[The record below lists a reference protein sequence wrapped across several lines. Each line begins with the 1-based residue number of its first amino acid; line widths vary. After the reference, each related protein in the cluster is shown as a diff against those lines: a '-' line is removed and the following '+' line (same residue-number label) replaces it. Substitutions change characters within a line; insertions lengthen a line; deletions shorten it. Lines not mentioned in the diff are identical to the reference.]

1 MPIGEPREGPKAQRE
16 NGALS
21 GSIANVIKTCAG
33 PDLPE
38 SCGALLK
45 QHDRCK
51 VWPDIGTSDIMFLFW
66 WVTIALAINLPLSQ
80 ATVCGYSCY
89 QRYTTSCGAFGWS
102 RCTRYRDLTCY
113 RCCTGWTGG
122 TSTGCTIPIC
132 FGNVNWCPNGGACT
146 RPSYCSNCNRGF
158 YSPRCNRCTA
168 IANCLE
174 VFCSTSSDQRCDR
187 CDGDYGSALG
197 SAYKKSDNMR
207 QCIKQCSWRI
217 DSNACYPGSCTNAQ
231 CTCSSGFSGTD
242 CRTMGMSQ
250 APVIS
255 EHHATLINGTTTL
268 ESPTVQGSTDTV
280 YTNVQD
286 FVSLRINLTSSY
298 NHTGLPDLS
307 GGGHPYIQSIG
318 LGVVEARATAV
329 VNRDQNVTYSVGST
343 NCTTSTSG
351 NSSDQNNPAT
361 DLVSCE
367 ITFTLDY
374 NAWTPTTG
382 DVLRCDVHSTSGGY
396 MELYDRDHSSSIIT
410 RYYNG
415 STSSNFSTFT
425 FDFVD
430 PYHCVDVGR
439 GCRRTMLDT
448 QNDVTTQ
455 ETINVSWQGWTDD
468 LAGIKEY
475 DLEVRQLS
483 GSQGNELEES
493 FDDPA
498 VYSGAAGSGQ
508 NVTLP
513 NPGVYSVILSAVDN
527 AGNVKQSRRFV
538 FFDDDSDDVT
548 IQTNFRLCVVSA
560 TEETDFVWLTNLDP
574 SEGATSVQL
583 DWTEHFINERHLN
596 QGWLKPIGSYVGG
609 TIDADYDQHFGKRG
623 RAAVPNALGVTE
635 FRVLYDID
643 HSGERNAVNMSD
655 DNSGNWSSEGT
666 NTQASYNLTLM
677 DGDSIR
683 FWVEARDLADHF
695 VRDSVLVHADSS
707 PPVIEDLLLVPK
719 LAGISVKFRTYDIH
733 SGVRTIEWL
742 LFDNHTGT
750 EMEHGSQTVPAKK
763 VNTDVEKC
771 NSDRCLC
778 IPIGDCYDADY
789 GIRIDASYIDGN
801 FDYFLTLTVTNHARL
816 ATSKTIKINSM
827 VTQDNVE
834 QTAEF
839 LATLTNDT
847 SSVDDSS
854 VASAADILD
863 NIVNIQ
869 DTSPEVTASVVKVVN
884 NLLQVD
890 AKKLNDTSRVANSS
904 SRIVQALEKQIS
916 NVLAAGKNVS
926 EITTSV
932 AVVAMNFDPELLSNG
947 VGFGAIS
954 GENDSD
960 SLADDDIGVYQGSD
974 DEIPLEEVEASIELP
989 AEILKNHPPGSA
1001 VPISFVMYDSSNLFH
1016 SKLIDNSQSTD
1027 SPRTIGSR
1035 IVSASVLNTVI
1046 NGLPPESP
1054 VLNAFNLRMTGPNE
1068 DPNRLEQCVFWD
1080 FNLRD
1085 GIGDWST
1092 EGCRKGS
1099 TVNGR
1104 TVCLCDHATNFAV
1117 LMNIHGQKYA
1127 SFALDVISK
1136 LGCSISIVALVIT
1149 ILIYSA
1155 IRSLRSKTASR
1166 ILIRFCCSLLLLYL
1180 VFLAGVEKTFSSSR
1194 AGCIAAAVLMHYFAL
1209 TSVAWMGVEAAS
1221 LYLKLVKKFNAD
1233 VQHFMIKAS
1242 LVAWGF
1248 PALVITV
1255 ILAVDYE
1262 QYDNEHSCFLKPG
1275 AAFYYGQLLII
1286 GIILLFNV
1294 VVFVL
1299 VLRKLTCSASKV
1311 KDASGGNSKRAKVV
1325 KRLQNMASVSVL
1337 LGLTWVFGL
1346 LSIFKASS
1354 SAFQWIF
1361 AVVNFL
1367 QGLLIF
1373 LLFVVR
1379 QEKVR
1384 EHVSNLV
1391 RGKKE
1396 GHLSSTLR
1404 TGMYTIS
1411 TKGEGSSVQDP
1422 STKSVSNNMNKSK
1435 SAKNVTNAVT
1445 TSNGMSDYT
1454 IKSGSA
1460 FENVIYEAT
1469 TSNGMSDD
1477 TIKSDSAYEYGIYE
1491 TTLSQSVSDNMNK
1504 SDSGNEYELCEI
1516 ATSNKCASDDMN
1528 KSGSANEYE
1537 VCETATSNESVSDNV
1552 DKCESANDY
1561 EVCDTTTFKGASD
1574 DMNKSGSAYDNPIYE
1589 TI

>member
-1 MPIGEPREGPKAQRE
+1 MNKSEMVGNENYEATTSNGMSDDMIKSDSAENEVCETTFCKSVSDDVDKSDSANECEVRETTTSKSASDDM
-16 NGALS
+16 NKS
-21 GSIANVIKTCAG
+21 GSANEYEVFETATSN
-33 PDLPE
+33 E
-38 SCGALLK
+38 S
-45 QHDRCK
+45 
-51 VWPDIGTSDIMFLFW
+51 VSDN
-66 WVTIALAINLPLSQ
+66 VDKSDSANECEVRET
-80 ATVCGYSCY
+80 
-89 QRYTTSCGAFGWS
+89 TTSKSASDDMNKSGSAYENAIFAESGP
-102 RCTRYRDLTCY
+102 T
-113 RCCTGWTGG
+113 
-122 TSTGCTIPIC
+122 IC
-132 FGNVNWCPNGGACT
+132 FGNTDSCPNGGDCT
-146 RPSYCSNCNRGF
+146 SPDHCSTCNRGF
-158 YSPRCNRCTA
+158 FSPRCDRCAT
-168 IANCLE
+168 IANCPE

-197 SAYKKSDNMR
+197 SAYKKSADMR
-207 QCIKQCSWRI
+207 RCIKQCSWRS
-217 DSNACYPGSCTNAQ
+217 DSNACYPGSCTNSQ

-242 CRTMGMSQ
+242 CRTMGISQ

-255 EHHATLINGTTTL
+255 EHHATLINGTTTQ
-268 ESPTVQGSTDTV
+268 ESLTDTV
-280 YTNVQD
+280 YTNARD
-286 FVSLRINLTSSY
+286 FVGLRINWTSSY
-298 NHTGLPDLS
+298 QPTGLPDPS
-307 GGGHPYIQSIG
+307 GGGHPYIQSIR
-318 LGVVEARATAV
+318 VRYDA
-329 VNRDQNVTYSVGST
+329 S
-343 NCTTSTSG
+343 
-351 NSSDQNNPAT
+351 
-361 DLVSCE
+361 
-367 ITFTLDY
+367 
-374 NAWTPTTG
+374 
-382 DVLRCDVHSTSGGY
+382 STSGGY
-396 MELYDRDHSSSIIT
+396 MKLYDRDHLSRIIT
-410 RYYNG
+410 RYFSG
-415 STSSNFSTFT
+415 RTTTASSNFT

-430 PYHCVDVGR
+430 PYHCVADGR
-439 GCRRTMLDT
+439 ACRRTMLDT

-455 ETINVSWQGWTDD
+455 ERISVSWQGWTDD

-475 DLEVRQLS
+475 ELQVRQLS
-483 GSQGNELEES
+483 GSHGNKLTEI
-493 FDDPA
+493 FDSPA
-498 VYSGAAGSGQ
+498 AYSGVARSGQ

-513 NPGVYSVILSAVDN
+513 HPGVYSVVLSVVDN

-538 FFDDDSDDVT
+538 FFDDDPDDIT
-548 IQTNFRLCVVSA
+548 IQSNFSLCVVSA

-574 SEGATSVQL
+574 SKGATSVQL
-583 DWTEHFINERHLN
+583 DWTGHFVNERHLN

-609 TIDADYDQHFGKRG
+609 TIDSDYDQHFGKRG
-623 RAAVPNALGVTE
+623 RAAVPNALGVTK

-643 HSGERNAVNMSD
+643 HSGGRNPVNVSD
-655 DNSGNWSSEGT
+655 DNSDNWSSEGT
-666 NTQASYNLTLM
+666 NTQANYNLTLV

-683 FWVEARDLADHF
+683 FWVEARDLAGHF

-707 PPVIEDLLLVPK
+707 PPVIEDLLSVPK
-719 LAGISVKFRTYDIH
+719 LAAISVEWRTYDIH

-750 EMEHGSQTVPAKK
+750 EMEHGSQTVPSKK
-763 VNTDVEKC
+763 VNTDVEDC
-771 NSDRCLC
+771 DADRCLC

-789 GIRIDASYIDGN
+789 GIRIDASNTDGN
-801 FDYFLTLTVTNHARL
+801 FDYFLTLTVTNHAGL
-816 ATSKTIKINSM
+816 ASSKTIKLSEILINSM

-839 LATLTNDT
+839 LATLTNDS
-847 SSVDDSS
+847 SSVDDNS

-890 AKKLNDTSRVANSS
+890 TKNFNDTSRVANSS
-904 SRIVQALEKQIS
+904 SRVVQALERQIS

-954 GENDSD
+954 GGNDSD

-974 DEIPLEEVEASIELP
+974 VEIPLEEVEASIELP
-989 AEILKNHPPGSA
+989 AEILKNRPPGNA

-1016 SKLIDNSQSTD
+1016 SQLIDNSQSTD

-1054 VLNAFNLRMTGPNE
+1054 VVNAFNLRVSQVTGPNE
-1068 DPNRLEQCVFWD
+1068 DQNQLEQCVFWD

-1085 GIGDWST
+1085 GIGDWSA

-1117 LMNIHGQKYA
+1117 LVNIHGQKYA

-1136 LGCSISIVALVIT
+1136 LGCSVSIVALVVT
-1149 ILIYSA
+1149 ILIYLA

-1166 ILIRFCCSLLLLYL
+1166 ILISFCCSLLLLYL
-1180 VFLAGVEKTFSSSR
+1180 VFLAGVEKTSSSSR

-1209 TSVAWMGVEAAS
+1209 TSVAWMGVEAAN
-1221 LYLKLVKKFNAD
+1221 LYLKLVKIFNAD
-1233 VQHFMIKAS
+1233 VEHFMIKAS
-1242 LVAWGF
+1242 FVAWGF

-1255 ILAVDYE
+1255 ILAVDHE

-1294 VVFVL
+1294 VVFLL
-1299 VLRKLTCSASKV
+1299 VLRKLTCSASKI
-1311 KDASGGNSKRAKVV
+1311 KDTSESNSKRAKVV
-1325 KRLQNMASVSVL
+1325 RRLQNMASVSVL

-1346 LSIFKASS
+1346 LSIFEASS

-1361 AVVNFL
+1361 AVVNSL

-1396 GHLSSTLR
+1396 GHLSSSLR

-1422 STKSVSNNMNKSK
+1422 STSKSVSDNMNKSK
-1435 SAKNVTNAVT
+1435 SAKNVINA
-1445 TSNGMSDYT
+1445 
-1454 IKSGSA
+1454 
-1460 FENVIYEAT
+1460 AT

-1477 TIKSDSAYEYGIYE
+1477 TIKSDSAFENGIYE
-1491 TTLSQSVSDNMNK
+1491 TTFSKSVSDNISNSDNAYENKDYETATSKSASDNMNK

-1516 ATSNKCASDDMN
+1516 TTSNKCASDDMN
-1528 KSGSANEYE
+1528 KSDSPNEYEVCEIATSNKSVSDSVDKSGSANEYE
-1537 VCETATSNESVSDNV
+1537 AYETP
-1552 DKCESANDY
+1552 
-1561 EVCDTTTFKGASD
+1561 TFKSASD
-1574 DMNKSGSAYDNPIYE
+1574 DMNKSDSAYDNAIYE

>member
-1 MPIGEPREGPKAQRE
+1 MQQWI
-16 NGALS
+16 
-21 GSIANVIKTCAG
+21 
-33 PDLPE
+33 
-38 SCGALLK
+38 
-45 QHDRCK
+45 
-51 VWPDIGTSDIMFLFW
+51 
-66 WVTIALAINLPLSQ
+66 
-80 ATVCGYSCY
+80 
-89 QRYTTSCGAFGWS
+89 
-102 RCTRYRDLTCY
+102 
-113 RCCTGWTGG
+113 
-122 TSTGCTIPIC
+122 
-132 FGNVNWCPNGGACT
+132 
-146 RPSYCSNCNRGF
+146 
-158 YSPRCNRCTA
+158 
-168 IANCLE
+168 
-174 VFCSTSSDQRCDR
+174 
-187 CDGDYGSALG
+187 LG
-197 SAYKKSDNMR
+197 S
-207 QCIKQCSWRI
+207 
-217 DSNACYPGSCTNAQ
+217 
-231 CTCSSGFSGTD
+231 
-242 CRTMGMSQ
+242 SQ
-250 APVIS
+250 TPVLS
-255 EHHATLINGTTTL
+255 EHRATLITGITTL

-280 YTNVQD
+280 YTNVPN
-286 FVSLRINLTSSY
+286 FMSLRINWISSY
-298 NHTGLPDLS
+298 QPIGLPDPS
-307 GGGHPYIQSIG
+307 GGGHPYIQSIR

-329 VNRDQNVTYSVGST
+329 VNH
-343 NCTTSTSG
+343 
-351 NSSDQNNPAT
+351 
-361 DLVSCE
+361 LVSCA
-367 ITFTLDY
+367 ITFNLNY
-374 NAWTPTTG
+374 NTWTPATG
-382 DVLRCDVHSTSGGY
+382 DVLRYYVRSTSGGCLK
-396 MELYDRDHSSSIIT
+396 LYDRDNSNSIIT
-410 RYYNG
+410 RYYSG
-415 STSSNFSTFT
+415 RTSSTFSTFT
-425 FDFVD
+425 FDFDD
-430 PYHCVDVGR
+430 PYHCVDVSR

-448 QNDVTTQ
+448 QNDVTSQ

-475 DLEVRQLS
+475 ELQVRQLS
-483 GSQGNELEES
+483 GSHGNQLTEI
-493 FDDPA
+493 FDSPA
-498 VYSGAAGSGQ
+498 AYSGVARSGQ

-513 NPGVYSVILSAVDN
+513 YPGVYSVILSAVDN
-527 AGNVKQSRRFV
+527 AGNVKHSRRFV
-538 FFDDDSDDVT
+538 FFDDDPDDIT
-548 IQTNFRLCVVSA
+548 IQSNFSLCVVSA

-574 SEGATSVQL
+574 SEGATFVQL
-583 DWTEHFINERHLN
+583 DWTGHFINERHHS
-596 QGWLKPIGSYVGG
+596 QGWLKPIWSYVTG
-609 TIDADYDQHFGKRG
+609 TIDSDYDQHFGKRG

-643 HSGERNAVNMSD
+643 HSGGRNAVNMSD

-666 NTQASYNLTLM
+666 NTQASYNLTLV

-683 FWVEARDLADHF
+683 FWVEARDLAGHF

-707 PPVIEDLLLVPK
+707 PPVIEDLLSVPK
-719 LAGISVKFRTYDIH
+719 LAGISVEWRTYDIH

-750 EMEHGSQTVPAKK
+750 EIEHGNQTVQAKK
-763 VNTDVEKC
+763 VNADFEDC
-771 NSDRCLC
+771 ESDRCLC

-789 GIRIDASYIDGN
+789 GINIDASNTEGN

-816 ATSKTIKINSM
+816 ASSKTIKINSM

-834 QTAEF
+834 QTAES

-847 SSVDDSS
+847 SSVDDNS

-863 NIVNIQ
+863 SIVNIQ

-904 SRIVQALEKQIS
+904 SRVVQALEKQIS

-926 EITTSV
+926 EIRTSV

-947 VGFGAIS
+947 VGFRAIS
-954 GENDSD
+954 GGNDSD

-1001 VPISFVMYDSSNLFH
+1001 VPISFVMYDSSNLFR

-1054 VLNAFNLRMTGPNE
+1054 VVNAFNLRVSQLTGPNE
-1068 DPNRLEQCVFWD
+1068 DPDRLEQCVFWD

-1092 EGCRKGS
+1092 EGCRKGPA
-1099 TVNGR
+1099 VNGR

-1117 LMNIHGQKYA
+1117 LVNIHGQKYD

-1136 LGCSISIVALVIT
+1136 LGCSVSIVALVIT

-1155 IRSLRSKTASR
+1155 TRSLRSKTASH
-1166 ILIRFCCSLLLLYL
+1166 ILISFCCSLLLLYL
-1180 VFLAGVEKTFSSSR
+1180 VFLAGVEKTSSSSR

-1209 TSVAWMGVEAAS
+1209 TSVAWMGVEAAN
-1221 LYLKLVKKFNAD
+1221 LYLKLVKIFNAD
-1233 VQHFMIKAS
+1233 VEHFMIKAS

-1262 QYDNEHSCFLKPG
+1262 QYNNEHSCFLKPG

-1299 VLRKLTCSASKV
+1299 VLRKLTCSASKI
-1311 KDASGGNSKRAKVV
+1311 KDTSEGNSKRAKVV

-1346 LSIFKASS
+1346 LSIFEASS
-1354 SAFQWIF
+1354 FAFQWIF
-1361 AVVNFL
+1361 AVVNSL

-1396 GHLSSTLR
+1396 GHLSSTFR
-1404 TGMYTIS
+1404 TGKYTIS
-1411 TKGEGSSVQDP
+1411 TRGEGSSVQDP
-1422 STKSVSNNMNKSK
+1422 STKV
-1435 SAKNVTNAVT
+1435 
-1445 TSNGMSDYT
+1445 
-1454 IKSGSA
+1454 
-1460 FENVIYEAT
+1460 
-1469 TSNGMSDD
+1469 
-1477 TIKSDSAYEYGIYE
+1477 
-1491 TTLSQSVSDNMNK
+1491 
-1504 SDSGNEYELCEI
+1504 
-1516 ATSNKCASDDMN
+1516 
-1528 KSGSANEYE
+1528 
-1537 VCETATSNESVSDNV
+1537 
-1552 DKCESANDY
+1552 
-1561 EVCDTTTFKGASD
+1561 
-1574 DMNKSGSAYDNPIYE
+1574 
-1589 TI
+1589 

>member
-1 MPIGEPREGPKAQRE
+1 M
-16 NGALS
+16 LLFCW
-21 GSIANVIKTCAG
+21 IAILT
-33 PDLPE
+33 
-38 SCGALLK
+38 
-45 QHDRCK
+45 
-51 VWPDIGTSDIMFLFW
+51 
-66 WVTIALAINLPLSQ
+66 AINLPLSQ
-80 ATVCGYSCY
+80 ATVCGYSCS
-89 QRYTTSCGAFGWS
+89 QRYTTSCGFQGWS
-102 RCTRYRDLTCY
+102 RCTRHRSVTCY
-113 RCCTGWTGG
+113 RCCTGWTGS
-122 TSTGCTIPIC
+122 TSTGCSTPIC
-132 FGNVNWCPNGGACT
+132 FGSTVSCTNGGACT
-146 RPSYCSNCNRGF
+146 SPNYCSNCNRGF
-158 YSPRCNRCTA
+158 YSPRCDRCTT

-197 SAYKKSDNMR
+197 SAYNKSDNMR
-207 QCIKQCSWRI
+207 QCIKQCSWRS
-217 DSNACYPGSCTNAQ
+217 DSNACYPGSCTNSQ

-242 CRTMGMSQ
+242 CRTMGISQ
-250 APVIS
+250 APVLS

-286 FVSLRINLTSSY
+286 FVSLRINWTSSY
-298 NHTGLPDLS
+298 QPTGLPDLS

-329 VNRDQNVTYSVGST
+329 VNRDQNVTYSIGST
-343 NCTTSTSG
+343 NCTTSTTG
-351 NSSDQNNPAT
+351 NSSELNNPAT

-430 PYHCVDVGR
+430 PYHCVDDGR

-455 ETINVSWQGWTDD
+455 EVINVSWQGWTDD
-468 LAGIKEY
+468 LAGTKEY

-483 GSQGNELEES
+483 GSHGNQLTEI
-493 FDDPA
+493 FDSPA
-498 VYSGAAGSGQ
+498 AYSGARSGQ

-513 NPGVYSVILSAVDN
+513 HPGVYSVILSVVDN
-527 AGNVKQSRRFV
+527 AGNVRQSRRFV
-538 FFDDDSDDVT
+538 FFDNDPDDVT
-548 IQTNFRLCVVSA
+548 IQSNFSLCVVSA
-560 TEETDFVWLTNLDP
+560 TEETDFMWLTNLDP
-574 SEGATSVQL
+574 SKGATSVQL
-583 DWTEHFINERHLN
+583 DWTGHFINERHHS

-643 HSGERNAVNMSD
+643 HSGGRNAVNVSD
-655 DNSGNWSSEGT
+655 DNSDNWSSEGT
-666 NTQASYNLTLM
+666 NTQASYNLTLV

-683 FWVEARDLADHF
+683 FWVEARDLAGHF

-707 PPVIEDLLLVPK
+707 PPVIEDLLSVPK
-719 LAGISVKFRTYDIH
+719 LAGISVEWRTYDIH
-733 SGVRTIEWL
+733 SGVRTIELL

-750 EMEHGSQTVPAKK
+750 EMEHGSQTVAAKK
-763 VNTDVEKC
+763 LNADFEDC
-771 NSDRCLC
+771 ESDRCFC

-789 GIRIDASYIDGN
+789 GINIDASNIDGN
-801 FDYFLTLTVTNHARL
+801 FDYFLTLTVTNHAGL
-816 ATSKTIKINSM
+816 ASSKTIKINSM

-834 QTAEF
+834 QTAES

-847 SSVDDSS
+847 SSVDDNS

-890 AKKLNDTSRVANSS
+890 AKKFNDTSRVANSS

-932 AVVAMNFDPELLSNG
+932 AVVAMNFDPKLLSNG

-954 GENDSD
+954 GGNDSD
-960 SLADDDIGVYQGSD
+960 SLADDDIDVYQGSD

-1016 SKLIDNSQSTD
+1016 SEMVDNSQSTD
-1027 SPRTIGSR
+1027 TPLTIGSR

-1054 VLNAFNLRMTGPNE
+1054 VVNAFNLQVSQVTGPNE

-1092 EGCRKGS
+1092 EGCRKGPA
-1099 TVNGR
+1099 VNGR

-1117 LMNIHGQKYA
+1117 LVNIHGQKYA

-1136 LGCSISIVALVIT
+1136 LGCSVSIVSLVIT

-1166 ILIRFCCSLLLLYL
+1166 ILISFCCSLLLLYL
-1180 VFLAGVEKTFSSSR
+1180 VFLAGVEKTSSSSR
-1194 AGCIAAAVLMHYFAL
+1194 AGCIAAAVLMHFFAL
-1209 TSVAWMGVEAAS
+1209 TSVAWMGVEAAN
-1221 LYLKLVKKFNAD
+1221 LYLKLVKIFNAD

-1255 ILAVDYE
+1255 ILAVDHE

-1299 VLRKLTCSASKV
+1299 VLRKLTCSASKI
-1311 KDASGGNSKRAKVV
+1311 KDTSEGNSKRTKVV

-1346 LSIFKASS
+1346 LSIFDASS
-1354 SAFQWIF
+1354 FAFQWIF
-1361 AVVNFL
+1361 AVVNSL

-1379 QEKVR
+1379 QEKIR

-1396 GHLSSTLR
+1396 GHLSSTFR
-1404 TGMYTIS
+1404 TGKYTIS
-1411 TKGEGSSVQDP
+1411 TRGEGSSVQDP
-1422 STKSVSNNMNKSK
+1422 STKSLSYNMNKSEMVG
-1435 SAKNVTNAVT
+1435 N
-1445 TSNGMSDYT
+1445 
-1454 IKSGSA
+1454 
-1460 FENVIYEAT
+1460 ENYEAT

-1477 TIKSDSAYEYGIYE
+1477 MIKSDSAENEVRE
-1491 TTLSQSVSDNMNK
+1491 TTFFKSVSDDVDK
-1504 SDSGNEYELCEI
+1504 SDCANECEVRDTT
-1516 ATSNKCASDDMN
+1516 TSKSASDDMN
-1528 KSGSANEYE
+1528 KSGNEYE
-1537 VCETATSNESVSDNV
+1537 VFETATSNESVSDNV
-1552 DKCESANDY
+1552 DKSDSANEC
-1561 EVCDTTTFKGASD
+1561 EVRETTTSKSASD
-1574 DMNKSGSAYDNPIYE
+1574 DMNKSGSAYENAIFAESGPSKMYNLSLD
-1589 TI
+1589 